1 MKAVADNSEKAT
13 NSGIASP
20 AETPQSS
27 SSESNLSKGST
38 KSLIRV
44 SRSVT
49 LGNGVS
55 RWERKDV
62 GIEVN
67 FDHDLSNQAYRM
79 SFTFA
84 EILVEERMQKFYDQH
99 KDLEQSHQIKT
110 DTLTTTGI
118 SAVLTTLPWAK
129 GKTIGREWILIK
141 DHESQLPKDFMEQL
155 KSSTY
160 VLIGNHRYR
169 LEGDFI
175 GRYQLGTY
183 PKKAVK

>member
-1 MKAVADNSEKAT
+1 MAEDSRKAT
-13 NSGIASP
+13 SSGIASP
-20 AETPQSS
+20 AESPQSS
-27 SSESNLSKGST
+27 SSESNLSKGTT
-38 KSLIRV
+38 KSTIRV
-44 SRSVT
+44 NRSVT

-67 FDHDLSNQAYRM
+67 FDHDLSDQAYRM

-110 DTLTTTGI
+110 DNLTATGI

-129 GKTIGREWILIK
+129 GKTIGREWIRIR
-141 DHESQLPKDFMEQL
+141 DHDSQLPKDFMDQL
-155 KSSTY
+155 KTSTY

-183 PKKAVK
+183 PKKAAVK

>member
-1 MKAVADNSEKAT
+1 MAEDSGKAT
-13 NSGIASP
+13 SSGIASP
-20 AETPQSS
+20 AESPQSS
-27 SSESNLSKGST
+27 SSEMNLSKGTT
-38 KSLIRV
+38 KSTIRV
-44 SRSVT
+44 NRSVT

-67 FDHDLSNQAYRM
+67 FDHDLSDQAYRM

-84 EILVEERMQKFYDQH
+84 EILVEERIDKFH
-99 KDLEQSHQIKT
+99 EKFKDLETSHQIKT
-110 DTLTTTGI
+110 DSLTATGI
-118 SAVLTTLPWAK
+118 NAVLITLPWAK

-141 DHESQLPKDFMEQL
+141 DHDSQLPKDFMEQL
-155 KSSTY
+155 KTSTY
-160 VLIGNHRYR
+160 VLIGNYRYR

-183 PKKAVK
+183 PKKTSK